1 MAARVKKTTVD
12 SLQPTAKN
20 KKAGISVDS
29 YSVIGEKKGTVLL
42 PEALFGQKPNAVL
55 IAQAVRV
62 FLSNQRSA
70 HAKVKGRGEIQG
82 STRKIYKQKGT
93 GGARHGARS
102 APIFVGGGIAHGPHG
117 IENYNLVL
125 PRTLRKK
132 ALISALSARAQNG
145 SISIAEF
152 DKVETKTG
160 KMAKALQK
168 MALKK
173 PLTIY
178 INSEGGDVYAMF
190 KIYDHIR
197 NSLLPVVTIVVGC
210 ASSAGFIIFLAGD
223 LRKALPNA
231 VFGFHA
237 PSIYFC
243 GGGSEGPS
251 ETDESAIHQN
261 RLLNAVVKIVK
272 NSSNMSEK
280 NIREYFRILTRIDVK
295 TALKFGLVHEIINP
309 PKKILPKSWSKIL
322 KEQK

>member
-173 PLTIY
+173 PLTM
-178 INSEGGDVYAMF
+178 VYTENEVWRVCRNIADLNLVVANQTSA
-190 KIYDHIR
+190 YHVLLG
-197 NSLLPVVTIVVGC
+197 NSL
-210 ASSAGFIIFLAGD
+210 IITP
-223 LRKALPNA
+223 RAL
-231 VFGFHA
+231 
-237 PSIYFC
+237 
-243 GGGSEGPS
+243 E
-251 ETDESAIHQN
+251 
-261 RLLNAVVKIVK
+261 
-272 NSSNMSEK
+272 
-280 NIREYFRILTRIDVK
+280 
-295 TALKFGLVHEIINP
+295 ALEVR
-309 PKKILPKSWSKIL
+309 L
-322 KEQK
+322 KETK

>member
-1 MAARVKKTTVD
+1 MKRNRKSSD
-12 SLQPTAKN
+12 NENDNKN
-20 KKAGISVDS
+20 GNEEAGGL
-29 YSVIGEKKGTVLL
+29 YFNK
-42 PEALFGQKPNAVL
+42 
-55 IAQAVRV
+55 
-62 FLSNQRSA
+62 
-70 HAKVKGRGEIQG
+70 
-82 STRKIYKQKGT
+82 
-93 GGARHGARS
+93 
-102 APIFVGGGIAHGPHG
+102 
-117 IENYNLVL
+117 NL
-125 PRTLRKK
+125 R
-132 ALISALSARAQNG
+132 LISISGVITWSLADEFFNVFTGFESLS
-145 SISIAEF
+145 
-152 DKVETKTG
+152 
-160 KMAKALQK
+160 
-168 MALKK
+168 LKK